1 MAITGATDLGDGKL
15 CLTITHDPTLYATDA
30 PMGSIFIDAGGVI
43 WRKKDDGST
52 TDVER
57 FYTPS
62 TFSIGVSTA
71 IDDTLST
78 TTVRS
83 YQTKLS
89 HAYLVPVTGLYFVF
103 FTAEIAN
110 SAANKDTYIKF
121 DMDDA
126 TIINEAWYYY
136 ARANAYN
143 PFSGFT
149 FLNLTGEVTYTF
161 KIKYYAGAGTGQIRR
176 ARIFIMRLT

>member
-1 MAITGATDLGDGKL
+1 MITGSTDLGNGKL
-15 CLTITHDPTLYATDA
+15 CLTIDHDPTVYATDA
-30 PMGSIFIDAGGVI
+30 PAGSLFIDADGII

-52 TDVER
+52 TNVER
-57 FYTPS
+57 FYTAS
-62 TFSIGVSTA
+62 TFSIGISTA

-78 TTVRS
+78 TTQRS

-89 HAYLVPVTGLYFVF
+89 HAYQIPVTGLYFIF

-121 DMDDA
+121 D
-126 TIINEAWYYY
+126 INNVNIVNEAWYYY

-149 FLNLTGEVTYTF
+149 FSTLTGGVTYTF
-161 KIKYYAGAGTGQIRR
+161 KIKYYAGSNTAQIRR
-176 ARIFIMRLT
+176 TRIFIMRLT